1 MLVKLYKKNDEYT
14 TNSGEKKKVT
24 NYFVECGDVL
34 VPVVVK
40 FFEDKETHTDKQYAT
55 RRTLMSAFAEELPER
70 KPTKNTPTEQSQAAV
85 ADPTA

>member
-1 MLVKLYKKNDEYT
+1 MLVKLYKKNGEYKTQSDEL
-14 TNSGEKKKVT
+14 KKVT

-34 VPVVVK
+34 VPVEVK
-40 FFEDKETHTDKQYAT
+40 YFEDKETHTDKQYAM

-85 ADPTA
+85 DDPTA